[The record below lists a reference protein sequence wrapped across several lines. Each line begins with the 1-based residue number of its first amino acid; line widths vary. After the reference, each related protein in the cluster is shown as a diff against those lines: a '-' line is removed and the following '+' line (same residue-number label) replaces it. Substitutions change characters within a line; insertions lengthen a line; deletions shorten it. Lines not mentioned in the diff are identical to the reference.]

1 MRPNDSKLT
10 PDIVHSHAQKLLAQ
24 VLPQGELKCRI
35 SWDSFLNV
43 FILMSVLKSS
53 LFAVVKQHPF
63 GVSHVT
69 FRLLVER
76 VMPDIQTLENRLV
89 DSFFIP
95 FNREMKRKSYVIAID
110 THLDPFYGDRTT
122 SSIVGGKKKQG
133 TQHFYGYATAVL
145 LQRRHRLT
153 VGLIAL
159 TKADKPHHIV
169 EKLLQQMTTRGL
181 KISGVVMDAGFDS
194 GDVYALL
201 QRENLPCVVP
211 MQRKGTSKKGRNAMW
226 GWKSGTADTQSWTT
240 YQTRIR
246 VTTDVVVFGT
256 TKKRVYAYGGWGVA
270 QVLTTLQ
277 RAEVADQWY
286 GRRFGIESSYRQM
299 RESKARTTK
308 KAPAYRL
315 LLVGIGLL
323 LRQLWCWLTRVIAES
338 WNIPLKAWVK
348 QLPMSKMQQ
357 WLYDLLNRK
366 YSSIQEICLPN
377 AGEEEFQF
385 A

>member
-1 MRPNDSKLT
+1 
-10 PDIVHSHAQKLLAQ
+10 
-24 VLPQGELKCRI
+24 
-35 SWDSFLNV
+35 
-43 FILMSVLKSS
+43 
-53 LFAVVKQHPF
+53 
-63 GVSHVT
+63 
-69 FRLLVER
+69 
-76 VMPDIQTLENRLV
+76 
-89 DSFFIP
+89 
-95 FNREMKRKSYVIAID
+95 
-110 THLDPFYGDRTT
+110 
-122 SSIVGGKKKQG
+122 
-133 TQHFYGYATAVL
+133 
-145 LQRRHRLT
+145 
-153 VGLIAL
+153 
-159 TKADKPHHIV
+159 
-169 EKLLQQMTTRGL
+169 
-181 KISGVVMDAGFDS
+181 
-194 GDVYALL
+194 
-201 QRENLPCVVP
+201 
-211 MQRKGTSKKGRNAMW
+211 
-226 GWKSGTADTQSWTT
+226 
-240 YQTRIR
+240 

-366 YSSIQEICLPN
+366 YPSIQEICLPN